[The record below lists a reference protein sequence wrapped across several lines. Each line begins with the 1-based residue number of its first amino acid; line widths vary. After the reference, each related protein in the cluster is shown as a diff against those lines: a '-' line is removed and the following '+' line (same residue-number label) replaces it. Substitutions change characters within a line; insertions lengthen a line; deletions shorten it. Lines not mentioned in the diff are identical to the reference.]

1 MKFILLNLILS
12 YQFVLEAQVWNSEQK
27 WSNDWESKYSK
38 FIETEVSTEWIK
50 NKNSIAYGYELDC
63 ARFIYFARLQFS
75 FDNKL
80 PFAFTDRKTR
90 KVYSNDNFKINSNLS
105 VSNNIKQFVKKLY
118 YSVDSFTLAQD
129 SFLVPLSK
137 SYFKPGLIL
146 LGDFKKKHAWL
157 LKKITPNFTPTFIFS
172 TLPQSSELYETYV
185 FPTVESTFLNGK
197 NPSLV
202 EGGFRQF
209 KWPSEYPSSAS
220 RASQDQMK
228 INLKEFFNFIQN
240 KLRDAP
246 RNPDEEFNYM
256 LEDVCLKMRIRANVI
271 IDTEHFKQKIKG
283 RQLSLSERD
292 RYSTQSRDKD
302 IYNMFIRIDSNFSA
316 HSKSFSKNT
325 LEKYESLLNPYYN
338 LNNFCY
344 VEWALNRIEP
354 LGLLRNRLLL
364 GSMSSDA
371 QDKYASRWG
380 EVPNN

>member
-1 MKFILLNLILS
+1 MKYIFLYLILS
-12 YQFVLEAQVWNSEQK
+12 YQLVLMAQVWTSEQS
-27 WSNDWESKYSK
+27 WSRDWESKYSK

-80 PFAFTDRKTR
+80 PFAFTDRKTG

-157 LKKITPNFTPTFIFS
+157 LKKMTPSFTPTFIFS

-185 FPTVESTFLNGK
+185 FPTVDSTFLKGK

-209 KWPSEYPSSAS
+209 KWPSEYQSNAS
-220 RASQDQMK
+220 RASQDQMN
-228 INLKEFFNFIQN
+228 INLKDFFNVIQN
-240 KLRDAP
+240 KLRDVP

-271 IDTEHFKQKIKG
+271 IDTEHFKQKNKG
-283 RQLSLSERD
+283 RQLSLNERD
-292 RYSTQSRDKD
+292 RYSTHSRDKD
-302 IYNMFIRIDSNFSA
+302 IYNLFIRIDSVFGSQ
-316 HSKSFSKNT
+316 SKSLSKNT
-325 LEKYESLLNPYYN
+325 FEKYQSLLSPHYN
-338 LNNFCY
+338 LDSYCY
-344 VEWALNRIEP
+344 VQWALNRIEP
-354 LGLLRNRLLL
+354 LGILRNRLLL
-364 GSMSSDA
+364 GQMSSDA
-371 QDKYASRWG
+371 QDKYATRWG
-380 EVPNN
+380 EEPND